1 MSRRFGRRAWLAGV
15 GVAAAAAG
23 AWWYGRSASVAPL
36 ANGVAGASRGAVD
49 DLWNLRLPRPEG
61 GELVMADFR
70 GRPLLINFWATWCP
84 PCVKELPEIDRFA
97 RDQAAR
103 LQVVGLAI
111 DRLAPVQEF
120 LGRQPVGFAIG
131 LAGFA
136 GTELSRSL
144 GNGGGVLPFTA
155 LLDARGEVVQ
165 RKVGETHYD
174 ELQGWAR
181 RL

>member
-1 MSRRFGRRAWLAGV
+1 MSGRLGRRAWLAGV
-15 GVAAAAAG
+15 GVAAATAG
-23 AWWYGRSASVAPL
+23 AWWYGRGRPVASPTEA
-36 ANGVAGASRGAVD
+36 ANEPPEGGPD
-49 DLWNLRLPRPEG
+49 QLWALRLARPEG
-61 GELVMADFR
+61 GELVLAEFR

-84 PCVKELPEIDRFA
+84 PCIKELPEIDRFA

-111 DRLAPVQEF
+111 DSLAPVQEF
-120 LGRQPVGFAIG
+120 LKRQPVGFAIG

-144 GNGGGVLPFTA
+144 GNGSGVLPFTA
-155 LLDARGEVVQ
+155 LLDARGRVAQ
-165 RKVGETHYD
+165 HKVGQTSYD
-174 ELQGWAR
+174 ELQGWAS